1 MVLSFWNMWF
11 ELPRLWDI
19 VFVGVRQLVSPQ
31 SSWSGSENVMTVTEN
46 QEQEMPHLGKSI
58 PRRGNRFGKTGARAV
73 LKAAGWR
80 IVGEVPDE
88 PKILLVGAPHT
99 SNWDYIFT
107 MLTVFC
113 LGADIHFVAKK
124 SLFKF
129 PLGGVMRFSGG
140 IPLDREASAG
150 FVDQMVDE
158 FNARDSFVLAI
169 MPEGTRARAEAC
181 QWRSG
186 FYHIAQGAGA
196 AIVLVIFDYVRKT
209 MRLGPTFWP
218 SGDYE
223 TDLDDIQSYFAGVQG
238 KHPRS

>member
-1 MVLSFWNMWF
+1 
-11 ELPRLWDI
+11 
-19 VFVGVRQLVSPQ
+19 
-31 SSWSGSENVMTVTEN
+31 
-46 QEQEMPHLGKSI
+46 
-58 PRRGNRFGKTGARAV
+58 
-73 LKAAGWR
+73 
-80 IVGEVPDE
+80 
-88 PKILLVGAPHT
+88 
-99 SNWDYIFT
+99 
-107 MLTVFC
+107 
-113 LGADIHFVAKK
+113 
-124 SLFKF
+124 
-129 PLGGVMRFSGG
+129 MRFSGG